1 MARFSS
7 GEGLAGRRAR
17 QATRACGRP
26 PRTYCDRQLMTEHHL
41 EVRPRSR
48 HDWLVSYEGDPTP
61 LSEHA
66 TQTEAVA
73 AARNWARQFGERVIH
88 VHELDAEI
96 RTVAV

>member
-1 MARFSS
+1 
-7 GEGLAGRRAR
+7 
-17 QATRACGRP
+17 
-26 PRTYCDRQLMTEHHL
+26 MTEHHL

-96 RTVAV
+96 RTVAVEPDFRAPSAADVKGPSVEPPP